1 MAGSLPQE
9 PIRIQPVKVNI
20 ENLTG
25 HIGSG
30 YRFSPLHQPHLMLPG
45 VTVAGGGGQRQGC
58 VLEAA
63 AEAAGRQIS
72 AVESHCDEM
81 LRQIKVLCHKVP
93 DIIRRMCLLHSL
105 G

>member
-20 ENLTG
+20 ENLAG
-25 HIGSG
+25 HLGSG
-30 YRFSPLHQPHLMLPG
+30 YRFSPLHQPHVMLPG
-45 VTVAGGGGQRQGC
+45 VTAGQVAGGGGQRKGC

-63 AEAAGRQIS
+63 AEAAWRQIS

-81 LRQIKVLCHKVP
+81 LRQIKVLCHKV
-93 DIIRRMCLLHSL
+93 
-105 G
+105 